1 MDMHSNQRTIA
12 ETAEFLR
19 NLGHNYIVP
28 ETIRYM
34 IRVGKIKAVKTLNR
48 RWLISSTELDRFLE
62 QQKEAVSR

>member
-1 MDMHSNQRTIA
+1 MSMHPDQRTIA

-19 NLGHNYIVP
+19 SLGHSYVVP

-48 RWLISSTELDRFLE
+48 RWLISSAELERFL
-62 QQKEAVSR
+62 QDQKEAVSR

>member
-19 NLGHNYIVP
+19 NLGHSYIVP

-48 RWLISSTELDRFLE
+48 RWLISS
-62 QQKEAVSR
+62 S